1 VSSILD
7 ALAKLEASRQPTGLV
22 DPSRPPLPVRRRP
35 TAMLLVIGAFVAG
48 IGVTAV
54 ALWRR
59 PAEPPAA
66 VPAIV
71 PAPPPPAVPTV
82 VADAPPPTLPPPA
95 AAVKAPEPVTVAK
108 AVPSDG
114 LRAAP
119 PVAAPAGQDLPWGRP
134 VVPPPPPEADVAE
147 PPPTT
152 NGRLAVALAP
162 RAEPMPLPAVPANPP
177 PAARP
182 PAGAPNIRLSF
193 LLYSSHPERRSVAL
207 TIDGGGL
214 TTLHEGDDHEGV
226 EVVRIHPDHVDLRWQ
241 GEAFSV
247 EARN

>member
-1 VSSILD
+1 MSSILD

-22 DPSRPPLPVRRRP
+22 DPNRTPLPKRRRP
-35 TAMLLVIGAFVAG
+35 TAMLLVAGAFVAG
-48 IGVTAV
+48 AGVAAV

-66 VPAIV
+66 VPAIA
-71 PAPPPPAVPTV
+71 PAPPPTVPTV
-82 VADAPPPTLPPPA
+82 VAEVPQ
-95 AAVKAPEPVTVAK
+95 KAPEPVVVAK
-108 AVPSDG
+108 APPPANDA

-119 PVAAPAGQDLPWGRP
+119 PVAAPAGQDLPWGRQ
-134 VVPPPPPEADVAE
+134 VVPPPPPEPPVAETPPTTGRLALALTPRAE
-147 PPPTT
+147 PPP
-152 NGRLAVALAP
+152 
-162 RAEPMPLPAVPANPP
+162 MPVVPADPP

-182 PAGAPNIRLSF
+182 PDGAPAVRLSF
-193 LLYSSHPERRSVAL
+193 LLYSTHAERRSVAL

-226 EVVRIHPDHVDLRWQ
+226 EVVRIHPDRVDLRWQ